1 MEVQKLNNIFKGILK
16 SSLFFKLENV
26 FNDSNTDALNLL
38 VDDKFVCNQYFG
50 RSTEVSDVGKSLSYI
65 NT

>member
-26 FNDSNTDALNLL
+26 LNYSDTDTLNLL
-38 VDDKFVCNQYFG
+38 FNNKFV
-50 RSTEVSDVGKSLSYI
+50 
-65 NT
+65 

>member
-26 FNDSNTDALNLL
+26 FNYSDTDALNLL
-38 VDDKFVCNQYFG
+38 VDDQFV
-50 RSTEVSDVGKSLSYI
+50 
-65 NT
+65 